1 MIYPAS
7 YDITILQNSTW
18 KAALRA
24 TEQRKTIDSITI
36 SGGKALFG
44 SECHKLVANDK
55 VVFTGVAPSGGTLQ
69 VPCGVELNTVYFVI
83 SSGLTNDAFYV
94 AATSGGTAV
103 GADNAGSGTF
113 YVAKPVNLSGYTIDA
128 DIKGL
133 EDDQQIATFSGSLV
147 TAADGLF
154 QLAITPAVTS
164 GIEAGRYGYDVS
176 LTTSGGERYYWLQ
189 GIAMVARTYSRN

>member
-94 AATSGGTAV
+94 ATTSGGTAV

-128 DIKGL
+128 DVKGL
-133 EDDQQIATFSGSLV
+133 LDDQQVATF
-147 TAADGLF
+147 TCTIPDAANGEVN
-154 QLAITPAVTS
+154 ITMAPATTS
-164 GIEAGRYGYDVS
+164 GLLAGRYGYDVS
-176 LTTSGGERYYWLQ
+176 FTSSGGERYYWLQ
-189 GIAMVARTYSRN
+189 GVATVARTYSRN